1 MLAPQ
6 PKSAHSIY
14 ILMISMHGLIRA
26 HDMELGRDADTGG
39 QITYVVELAKQLAE
53 HPDVEKVDLLTRL
66 IEDESVATDYA
77 KPEEK
82 LVNGARIVRLPF
94 GPKRY
99 IRKELLWPHLNQA
112 VDKCL
117 HFLKQQ
123 DRLPDL
129 IHTHYAD
136 AGYVGQQ
143 LSLLL
148 GIPLVHTGHSMGR
161 TKRERLL
168 ASGRKLHV
176 IEKQFNFEQR
186 ISVEESIL
194 DHAALVVT
202 STRQEI
208 EEQYGQYSNVANTRF
223 SIIPPGTNTSRFS
236 PPGRKKIGSSAQ
248 QAVDKFLAEPEK
260 PIIFAISRPE
270 TRKNLK
276 GLVEA
281 YGNSPELQAM
291 ANLLIVAGMRRDI
304 RDLEEAQHKVMAEL
318 LLDIDLYD
326 LWGKV
331 ALPKYIPQ
339 EDVPELYRLVARRKG
354 VFVNSAF
361 TEPFGLTL
369 IEAAAS
375 GLPIV
380 APDDGGPRDIA
391 ANCRNG
397 TLTNTLDSGSI
408 AQALLQVLQD
418 KKQWRL
424 FSKNGI
430 NGVYRHY
437 SWPAHVKKYLK
448 EIRRVL
454 NKDKKRLRR
463 QQVSILNRE
472 RTSIPLAQIALISDI
487 DNTLLGDKASLDKVS
502 EWISAHKQDVAFGIA
517 TGRTIESAVN
527 ILNRHRVKIPDVMI
541 TSVGAEIYYGKKLV
555 PDIGWSAHI
564 RHLWRRDSLVDAF
577 LKFPNI
583 SLQPDNTQ
591 REFKLS
597 YFAKPGQIPPLSEIY
612 DYLHSLKLHA
622 NLIYSHDEFL
632 DVLPIR
638 ASKGHAIRYL
648 AYKWDLPLKNFLV
661 AGDSGNDIEMLAGD
675 TLAIVVG
682 NHSPELDVLRKQE
695 QIYFSKAHY
704 AAGILEGIQHYSD
717 EFDYPLFNQALSN
730 TKAKEL

>member
-1 MLAPQ
+1 MMMPETRLQQ
-6 PKSAHSIY
+6 PKSEHPIY
-14 ILMISMHGLIRA
+14 ILMISLHGLIRGK
-26 HDMELGRDADTGG
+26 DLELGRDADTGG
-39 QITYVVELAKQLAE
+39 QITYVVELAKHLAE

-66 IEDESVATDYA
+66 IEDDAVTADYA
-77 KPEEK
+77 IPEEE
-82 LVNGARIVRLPF
+82 LGNGARIVRLPF

-123 DRLPDL
+123 GRLPDL

-148 GIPLVHTGHSMGR
+148 GIPLVHTGHSLGR
-161 TKRERLL
+161 AKRERLI
-168 ASGRKLHV
+168 ASGRKLHA

-186 ISVEESIL
+186 ISTEESIL
-194 DHAALVVT
+194 EHASLVVT

-208 EEQYGQYSNVANTRF
+208 EEQYGQYTNVADTRF
-223 SIIPPGTNTSRFS
+223 SVISPGTNTSRFS
-236 PPGRKKIGSSAQ
+236 PPGRKKIASSAQ

-260 PIIFAISRPE
+260 PMIFAISRPE

-276 GLVEA
+276 GLIEA
-281 YGNSPELQAM
+281 YGNSPQLQVV
-291 ANLLIVAGMRRDI
+291 ANLLIVAGVRNDI
-304 RDLEEAQHKVMAEL
+304 RELEETQQSVMNDV

-354 VFVNSAF
+354 IFVNSAF

-380 APDDGGPRDIA
+380 APDDGGPRDIV

-397 TLTNTLDSGSI
+397 VLTNTLESGEI

-424 FSKNGI
+424 FSKNGV

-463 QQVSILNRE
+463 QQASILNSE
-472 RTSIPLAQIALISDI
+472 RTSIPLAQMALISDI
-487 DNTLLGDKASLDKVS
+487 DNTLLGDKVSLDKVTD
-502 EWISAHKQDVAFGIA
+502 WIAEHQKDVAFGVA
-517 TGRTIESAVN
+517 TGRSIESTVN
-527 ILNRHRVKIPDVMI
+527 VLNKHRVKIPDVMI

-564 RHLWRRDSLVDAF
+564 RHLWRRDSLADAF
-577 LKFPNI
+577 LRFPDI
-583 SLQPDNTQ
+583 RLQPDNTQ

-622 NLIYSHDEFL
+622 NLIYSHEEFL

-648 AYKWDLPLKNFLV
+648 AYKWDLPLKSFLV

-682 NHSPELDVLRKQE
+682 NHSAELDILKNQE
-695 QIYFSKAHY
+695 QIYFSQAHY
-704 AAGILEGIQHYSD
+704 AAGILEGIEHYDD
-717 EFDYPLFNQALSN
+717 EFNYALN
-730 TKAKEL
+730 LNRL

>member
-1 MLAPQ
+1 MTPR
-6 PKSAHSIY
+6 PKSEHPFY
-14 ILMISMHGLIRA
+14 LLMISLHGLIRG
-26 HDMELGRDADTGG
+26 HDLELGRDADTGG
-39 QITYVVELAKQLAE
+39 QITYVVELARHLAK
-53 HPDVEKVDLLTRL
+53 HPDVGKVDLLTRL
-66 IEDESVATDYA
+66 IEDDSIAIDYA
-77 KPEEK
+77 NPEESLGK
-82 LVNGARIVRLPF
+82 DARIVRLPF

-123 DRLPDL
+123 GRLPDL

-148 GIPLVHTGHSMGR
+148 GIPLVHTGHSLGR
-161 TKRERLL
+161 AKRERLL
-168 ASGRKLHV
+168 TSGRKLSV
-176 IEKQFNFEQR
+176 IEKQFNFEHR

-194 DHAALVVT
+194 EHASLVVT

-208 EEQYGQYSNVANTRF
+208 DEQYGQYTNVADTRF
-223 SIIPPGTNTSRFS
+223 SVIPPGTNTSRFS
-236 PPGRKKIGSSAQ
+236 PPGRKKIASSAQ

-260 PIIFAISRPE
+260 PMIFAISRPE

-276 GLVEA
+276 GLVAA
-281 YGNSPELQAM
+281 YGNSPKLQDI
-291 ANLLIVAGMRRDI
+291 ANLLIVAGMRKDI
-304 RDLEEAQHKVMAEL
+304 RDLEEAQREVMDDL
-318 LLDIDLYD
+318 LLDIDFYD

-354 VFVNSAF
+354 VFVNSAL

-397 TLTNTLDSGSI
+397 LLTNTLESSDI

-424 FSKNGI
+424 FSKSGI

-448 EIRRVL
+448 EVRRIL
-454 NKDKKRLRR
+454 NKDRKRLRR
-463 QQVSILNRE
+463 QQVHILKSE
-472 RTSIPLAQIALISDI
+472 RTSIPLAKMALICDI
-487 DNTLLGDKASLDKVS
+487 DNTLLGDKNSLNKMMD
-502 EWISAHKQDVAFGIA
+502 WIFVHQQDIAFAVA
-517 TGRTIESAVN
+517 TGRTIESTMN
-527 ILNRHRVKIPDVMI
+527 ILNKHAIKIPDVMI

-555 PDIGWSAHI
+555 PDIGWSTHI
-564 RHLWRRDSLVDAF
+564 RHLWRRDSLADA
-577 LKFPNI
+577 LSKFSGI
-583 SLQPDNTQ
+583 TLQPDNNQ

-597 YFAKPGQIPPLSEIY
+597 YFVKTEMPSINDIS
-612 DYLHSLKLHA
+612 DYLHTLKLHA
-622 NLIYSHDEFL
+622 NIIYSHDEFL
-632 DVLPIR
+632 DILPIR

-648 AYKWDLPLKNFLV
+648 AYKWDLPLKNFMV

-682 NHSPELDVLRKQE
+682 NHSPELDILKNQE
-695 QIYFSKAHY
+695 QIYFSQAHY
-704 AAGILEGIQHYSD
+704 AAGILEGIEHYS
-717 EFDYPLFNQALSN
+717 EELDYALKN
-730 TKAKEL
+730 KN

>member
-1 MLAPQ
+1 MLPQ
-6 PKSAHSIY
+6 PKSEHPIY
-14 ILMISMHGLIRA
+14 ILMISLHGLIRA
-26 HDMELGRDADTGG
+26 HDLELGRDADTGG
-39 QITYVVELAKQLAE
+39 QITYVVELAKHLAE
-53 HPDVEKVDLLTRL
+53 HPDVGKVDLLTRL
-66 IEDESVATDYA
+66 IEDDALATDYA
-77 KPEEK
+77 KPEEN
-82 LVNGARIVRLPF
+82 LGTDARIVRLPF
-94 GPKRY
+94 GSKRY

-123 DRLPDL
+123 GRLPDL

-148 GIPLVHTGHSMGR
+148 GIPLVHTGHSLGR
-161 TKRERLL
+161 VKRERLL
-168 ASGRKLHV
+168 ASGRKLNV
-176 IEKQFNFEQR
+176 IEKQFNFEHR

-194 DHAALVVT
+194 EHASLVVT

-208 EEQYGQYSNVANTRF
+208 EEQYGQYTNAADTRF

-236 PPGRKKIGSSAQ
+236 PPGRKKIASSAQ
-248 QAVDKFLAEPEK
+248 QAVDKFLAEPDK

-270 TRKNLK
+270 SRKNLK
-276 GLVEA
+276 GLIAA
-281 YGNSPELQAM
+281 YGNNSELQAM
-291 ANLLIVAGMRRDI
+291 ANLLIVAGMRKDI
-304 RDLEEAQHKVMAEL
+304 RDMEEAQHKVMEDL

-326 LWGKV
+326 IWGKV

-361 TEPFGLTL
+361 TEPFGLTM

-380 APDDGGPRDIA
+380 APDDGGPRDIVT
-391 ANCRNG
+391 NCRNG
-397 TLTNTLDSGSI
+397 LLTNTLESTDI
-408 AQALLQVLQD
+408 AQALLQVLND
-418 KKQWRL
+418 KKQWRI
-424 FSKNGI
+424 FSKNGL

-454 NKDKKRLRR
+454 NKDRKRLRR
-463 QQVSILNRE
+463 QQVSILNSE
-472 RTSIPLAQIALISDI
+472 RTSIPLAKMALICDI
-487 DNTLLGDKASLDKVS
+487 DNTLLGERASQNKVMD
-502 EWISAHKQDVAFGIA
+502 WIFCHQQDVAFAVA
-517 TGRTIESAVN
+517 TGRTIESTVS
-527 ILNRHRVKIPDVMI
+527 ILNKHQVKIPDVMI

-564 RHLWRRDSLVDAF
+564 RHLWRRDCLVDAF
-577 LKFPNI
+577 LKFPGI

-597 YFAKPGQIPPLSEIY
+597 YFAKPGQIPSINEIY
-612 DYLHSLKLHA
+612 DYLHTLKLYA
-622 NLIYSHDEFL
+622 NIIYSHGEFL
-632 DVLPIR
+632 DILPIR

-648 AYKWDLPLKNFLV
+648 AYKWDLPLKNFIV

-682 NHSPELDVLRKQE
+682 NHSPELDILKNQE
-695 QIYFSKAHY
+695 QIYFSKDHY
-704 AAGILEGIQHYSD
+704 AAGILEGIEYYDD
-717 EFDYPLFNQALSN
+717 EINFALKNNS
-730 TKAKEL
+730 